1 MTRRNRHRVDF
12 PTQGKYTGSL
22 LAPTCLR
29 VTSAVPAGCA
39 KGSSSILIKCRRT
52 RTRSSKQHHGAASDD
67 RTVWQRP
74 RSAQE
79 GFRDLPTRLLLSISS
94 RSIEDSHMNHRSNSS
109 RRAGGRSGVS
119 IPGLNVDIEM
129 LVQSTQGS
137 AMHFGRKTAGEK
149 FHGWLWKKSGR
160 FSKWRN
166 QHFVLDGALL
176 TYYDTFPTDQ
186 FVSESSLMPI
196 QGDNLFTTKSESTPA
211 GAVRVAHVETSQK
224 SKIAFKVYAVSGK
237 IIDVR
242 AKNETLCRQWVD
254 RLNEAAALAKRQE
267 SLNTSTTSTASST
280 LSVGYSDSELDAQC
294 NIVDKS
300 GWLEVGD
307 RKSKR
312 ARFCVMQGNMFT
324 VYDTEDA
331 WAVPLSRAY
340 VTHAEKIS
348 EATCEFSVST
358 CAGKVTKTLMCK
370 ARSQD
375 EMHLWMEALSNAFE

>member
-1 MTRRNRHRVDF
+1 
-12 PTQGKYTGSL
+12 
-22 LAPTCLR
+22 
-29 VTSAVPAGCA
+29 
-39 KGSSSILIKCRRT
+39 
-52 RTRSSKQHHGAASDD
+52 
-67 RTVWQRP
+67 
-74 RSAQE
+74 
-79 GFRDLPTRLLLSISS
+79 
-94 RSIEDSHMNHRSNSS
+94 MNHRANSGGTS
-109 RRAGGRSGVS
+109 GRGGPRAGGHGHGGG
-119 IPGLNVDIEM
+119 IGGLNVDIEM

-137 AMHFGRKTAGEK
+137 AMHFGRKNSGEK

-196 QGDNLFTTKSESTPA
+196 PGDNLFTTKSESTPA
-211 GAVRVAHVETSQK
+211 GAVRVAHVETSKK

-254 RLNEAAALAKRQE
+254 RLNEAAVLAKRQE

-280 LSVGYSDSELDAQC
+280 VSVGYSDSELDMLC

-312 ARFCVMQGNMFT
+312 PRFCVLQGSMFT

-340 VTHAEKIS
+340 VTHAEKMS
-348 EATCEFSVST
+348 AAACEFSVTTS
-358 CAGKVTKTLMCK
+358 AGKTTKTLTLK

-375 EMHLWMEALSNAFE
+375 EMHLWMEALLNAFE